1 MGEQNSGGD
10 ISALQTDADV
20 QMQNTGKRKNL
31 KLGMTAKLTG
41 MVLSAVLVACMAI
54 GIPSYFAAKQQLEA
68 EEGAKLKA
76 LNEVRVEA
84 LSDYLNSIVQ
94 DIRSLR
100 TSAQTHEALRDF
112 AEAWMEIDSSQTAFL
127 HKHYISGNPN
137 PAGQKEKLDYAA
149 DGSRYSAVHKKHH
162 PFFRTFLQERGYYD
176 IFLFDPQGDLIYTVF
191 KELDY
196 ATNLVSGKYK
206 DTDLGKAFRDAVS
219 KDASA
224 APSFFDFRPY
234 APSADAPASFISMP
248 VRDDTGKLLG
258 VIAFQMPI
266 DRIDAVMG
274 SVAGLGETGESVIIG
289 ADLLA
294 RNNTR
299 FFKEAILK
307 RKLDEPAIRE
317 ALAGKDGLTHTNDAD
332 GVEYVTALKR
342 FAFLG
347 SNFVLKTSVS
357 LAEVAAPVAEMRNR
371 FILQS
376 LLALLV
382 LGTLSYLVARRF
394 VRPIRELNAAM
405 TKLAA
410 SDFATEIPALGRQ
423 DELGEMAKTVKVFA
437 ENGEQV
443 LQLQTDLAGREQR
456 AQQEKDDAVRA
467 ATEAQEARGVEMERE
482 REESMMRAAYMKL
495 VCRAYDHRIT
505 YGMATLL
512 DATGSVNKSAEVI
525 STNAGQTTEQS
536 DLVSKSASQATSNV
550 QTVAAAAEELSASG
564 REIARIV
571 EDNRKITETAVQEAH
586 KANDEVAALDTAAE
600 KIGEVVS
607 LINDIASQT
616 NLLALN
622 ATIEAARAGEAGKG
636 FAVVATEVKT
646 LADQTAKATEEISNQ
661 IAEIQGATQNAVQSI
676 RQIGETI
683 QEVAQSTHA
692 IADASGQQE
701 QATEEIAS
709 SATGAAELTA
719 AVTNSM
725 AAVNNA
731 AENTSGAA
739 GEMAGVA
746 DLLAQETSS
755 MQELFERFMKEIN
768 SFEELVSDGRNPED
782 RAA

>member
-1 MGEQNSGGD
+1 MGKHISGAGV
-10 ISALQTDADV
+10 SALPADV
-20 QMQNTGKRKNL
+20 EAPTQKIKARKTM
-31 KLGMTAKLTG
+31 KLNMTAKLTG
-41 MVLSAVLVACMAI
+41 MVLSAVLVACLAI
-54 GIPSYFAAKQQLEA
+54 GLPSYYAAKQQIET

-84 LSDYLNSIVQ
+84 LTDYLNSIVQ

-100 TSAQTHEALRDF
+100 TSEQTHEALRDF
-112 AEAWMEIDSSQTAFL
+112 AAAWMEIDSSQTAFL
-127 HKHYISGNPN
+127 HKHYISENPN

-196 ATNLVSGKYK
+196 ATNLISGKYK
-206 DTDLGKAFRDAVS
+206 DTDLGKAFRDAIS

-248 VRDDTGKLLG
+248 VRDAGGKLLG
-258 VIAFQMPI
+258 VLVFQMPI

-274 SVAGLGETGESVIIG
+274 SVAGLGETGESVIVG

-299 FFKEAILK
+299 FYKQAILK
-307 RKLDEPAIRE
+307 RKMDEPAIRE
-317 ALAGKDGLTHTNDAD
+317 ALAGTDGLAMTHNAD

-347 SNFVLKTSVS
+347 SNFALKTSVS
-357 LAEVAAPVAEMRNR
+357 LAEVEQPVVELRNR
-371 FILQS
+371 FVFQS

-382 LGTLSYLVARRF
+382 LGTLSYFVKRRF
-394 VRPIRELNAAM
+394 VNPIRQLNVAM

-410 SDFATEIPALGRQ
+410 SDFSTAIPALGRQ
-423 DELGEMAKTVKVFA
+423 DELGEMAQTVKVFA
-437 ENGEQV
+437 ENGERV
-443 LQLQTDLAGREQR
+443 LQLQNDLAGREQR
-456 AQQEKDDAVRA
+456 AQQEKDDAVRG
-467 ATEAQEARGVEMERE
+467 ATEAQEIRGQEMERD
-482 REESMMRAAYMKL
+482 REESSRRAAYMKL

-505 YGMATLL
+505 HGMATLL
-512 DATGSVNKSAEVI
+512 DATGSVNSSADVI
-525 STNAGQTTEQS
+525 STNAGQTTAQS
-536 DLVSKSASQATSNV
+536 ELVSKSASQATTNV

-571 EDNRKITETAVQEAH
+571 DDNRKITENAVQEAH

-646 LADQTAKATEEISNQ
+646 LADQTAKATEEISTQ
-661 IAEIQGATQNAVQSI
+661 ISEIQGATQNAVQSI

-719 AVTNSM
+719 AVTESM
-725 AAVNNA
+725 EAVNSA

-739 GEMAGVA
+739 GDMANVA

-768 SFEELVSDGRNPED
+768 SFEQLVSKGRKPED